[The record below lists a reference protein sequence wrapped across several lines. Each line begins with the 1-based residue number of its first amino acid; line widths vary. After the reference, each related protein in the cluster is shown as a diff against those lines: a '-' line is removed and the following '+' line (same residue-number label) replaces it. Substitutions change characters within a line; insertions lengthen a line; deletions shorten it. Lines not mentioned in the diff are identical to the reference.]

1 MRKAIISSEPIIS
14 RRITAY
20 FRTTHKKIRSWIIQ
34 CYALTNGAE
43 DDDKDNLYNLLRQVI
58 SKSEEKDV
66 VIIMVDLDASYGS
79 SSRGQVNRRW
89 AVWDMNKNGERLA
102 DFCADF
108 GRVIGGEFFP
118 SKAHKLT

>member
-1 MRKAIISSEPIIS
+1 MISSGPIIS

-58 SKSEEKDV
+58 SKSEEKEMTTPVMEVAAED
-66 VIIMVDLDASYGS
+66 
-79 SSRGQVNRRW
+79 R
-89 AVWDMNKNGERLA
+89 
-102 DFCADF
+102 
-108 GRVIGGEFFP
+108 
-118 SKAHKLT
+118 

>member
-1 MRKAIISSEPIIS
+1 MRKAMISSEPIIS

-58 SKSEEKDV
+58 SKSEEKEMTTPVMEVAAED
-66 VIIMVDLDASYGS
+66 
-79 SSRGQVNRRW
+79 R
-89 AVWDMNKNGERLA
+89 
-102 DFCADF
+102 
-108 GRVIGGEFFP
+108 
-118 SKAHKLT
+118 

>member
-1 MRKAIISSEPIIS
+1 MRKAMISSKPIIS

-58 SKSEEKDV
+58 SKSEEKEMTTPVMEVAAED
-66 VIIMVDLDASYGS
+66 
-79 SSRGQVNRRW
+79 R
-89 AVWDMNKNGERLA
+89 
-102 DFCADF
+102 
-108 GRVIGGEFFP
+108 
-118 SKAHKLT
+118 

>member
-1 MRKAIISSEPIIS
+1 MRKAMISSEPIIS

-66 VIIMVDLDASYGS
+66 VIIMVDLDAALRVRNLESGEDSHQNDRNS
-79 SSRGQVNRRW
+79 SIIVSD
-89 AVWDMNKNGERLA
+89 A
-102 DFCADF
+102 
-108 GRVIGGEFFP
+108 
-118 SKAHKLT
+118 S

>member
-1 MRKAIISSEPIIS
+1 MISSEPIIS

-58 SKSEEKDV
+58 SKSEEKEMTTPVMEVTAED
-66 VIIMVDLDASYGS
+66 
-79 SSRGQVNRRW
+79 R
-89 AVWDMNKNGERLA
+89 
-102 DFCADF
+102 
-108 GRVIGGEFFP
+108 
-118 SKAHKLT
+118 

>member
-1 MRKAIISSEPIIS
+1 MISSEPIIS

-58 SKSEEKDV
+58 SKSEEKEMTTPVMEVAAED
-66 VIIMVDLDASYGS
+66 
-79 SSRGQVNRRW
+79 R
-89 AVWDMNKNGERLA
+89 
-102 DFCADF
+102 
-108 GRVIGGEFFP
+108 
-118 SKAHKLT
+118 

>member
-1 MRKAIISSEPIIS
+1 MRKAMISSEPIIS

-58 SKSEEKDV
+58 SKSEEKEMTTPVMEVTAED
-66 VIIMVDLDASYGS
+66 
-79 SSRGQVNRRW
+79 R
-89 AVWDMNKNGERLA
+89 
-102 DFCADF
+102 
-108 GRVIGGEFFP
+108 
-118 SKAHKLT
+118 